1 MDKISPCLWFNGEAE
16 AAMNFYLSV
25 FKRSRCTNILRWGEG
40 GHGVPG
46 SVLLATFELEGQTF
60 SALNGGPQYQF
71 TPAISLFVNCDDQAE
86 VDEVWGKLVAAG
98 GTPVQCGWITD
109 HYGVSWQVVPRQAMA
124 LMHAP
129 DPAKAARVFQ
139 AMMPMIK
146 LDLAALQR
154 AYDGG

>member
-1 MDKISPCLWFNGEAE
+1 MDKISPCLWFNGQAE

-71 TPAISLFVNCDDQAE
+71 TPAISLFVNCEDQAE

-98 GTPVQCGWITD
+98 GQPVQCGWITD
-109 HYGVSWQVVPRQAMA
+109 HYGVSWQIVPRQAMT
-124 LMHAP
+124 LMHDP
-129 DPAKAARVFQ
+129 DPDKAARVFQ
-139 AMMPMIK
+139 AMLPMIK
-146 LDLAALQR
+146 LDLAVLQR
-154 AYDGG
+154 AYEQS